1 MFIMLQWKLTLNK
14 ILIFNFPGLTGRWC
28 FKRTEQMSSVLFLF
42 FLFVTVPRQFEEMIR
57 LTGSL
62 KMKTVKMGTK
72 LSFELRVK
80 DQISD

>member
-1 MFIMLQWKLTLNK
+1 MFQKNWTDV
-14 ILIFNFPGLTGRWC
+14 FC
-28 FKRTEQMSSVLFLF
+28 FLF